1 MNSDSKTRI
10 AILLVIS
17 ILLSGC
23 SGGETEIAPQEIAG
37 CTDEAAENLYATI
50 DSCADIVARAIRK
63 HKEKH
68 SGKGARH
75 ASHGGAKEA
84 IIGADDSDDGDDV
97 PPAA

>member
-1 MNSDSKTRI
+1 M
-10 AILLVIS
+10 
-17 ILLSGC
+17 
-23 SGGETEIAPQEIAG
+23 
-37 CTDEAAENLYATI
+37 YATI